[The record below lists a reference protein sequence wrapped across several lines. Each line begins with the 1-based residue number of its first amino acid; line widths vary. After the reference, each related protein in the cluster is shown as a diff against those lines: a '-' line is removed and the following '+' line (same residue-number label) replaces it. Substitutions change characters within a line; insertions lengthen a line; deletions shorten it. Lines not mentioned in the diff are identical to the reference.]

1 MPNLRIITT
10 NVADTSTLAADPS
23 PAAERDHMVYGKRR
37 SAAFALD
44 LPLQH
49 AHTIE
54 MEGW

>member
-23 PAAERDHMVYGKRR
+23 PAAERDPMVYGKRR
-37 SAAFALD
+37 SAAFVLD
-44 LPLQH
+44 LPLNY